1 MTGTNTLA
9 EESQEEL
16 TSQIKSVLDDVVMRP
31 HYKPRVVCRG
41 DHWFVTISVSPR
53 YRGEIAMQVGLPERV
68 DSAIDA
74 LKGIGVVVEREDVA
88 NADPDHVRWLMV
100 ATTADALDAGRT
112 RRRQWYTLGR
122 GRHGAC

>member
-1 MTGTNTLA
+1 MNGTNTVDG
-9 EESQEEL
+9 SQQEL
-16 TSQIKSVLDDVVMRP
+16 TSQIKSVLDGVIARP

-53 YRGEIAMQVGLPERV
+53 FRGDIAAQVGLPERV
-68 DSAIDA
+68 ESAIGA
-74 LKGIGVVVEREDVA
+74 LKTLGVVVEQEDVA
-88 NADPDHVRWLMV
+88 NFDPDHVRWLMV
-100 ATTADALDAGRT
+100 ATSPDALDAGRT